1 MEDILQ
7 LLPKKLTDSLR
18 NQFSPPE
25 IQKVEEIRLR
35 IHKPVELVF
44 QNRTMRLTQA
54 GQGYMFSEKE
64 AEQVMGK
71 LSSHSLYSLEE
82 ELKRGYITIKG
93 GHRVGICGQTV
104 TASGIVQHIHH
115 ISSFNIRIARQHVQC
130 AEHVINYLIEDGR
143 CVNTLIIGKPQSGKT
158 TLLRELARQFSDG
171 DPTSGRPAF
180 KVGIVDERSEIAGC
194 YHGIPQND
202 IGKRTD
208 VLDACPKAEGMMMMI
223 RSMSPEILI
232 VDELGRKEDME
243 AIFEAINAGVHII
256 ATIHG
261 SFLEQIIKRPW
272 IQPLLKA
279 HVFDR
284 FVELDRTGSRGESP
298 SAFIHA
304 IRETHGKLLKRF
316 GVE

>member
-7 LLPKKLTDSLR
+7 LLPDEITKSLHS
-18 NQFSPPE
+18 QFSPPE
-25 IQKVEEIRLR
+25 IQKIEEIRLR

-44 QNRTMRLTQA
+44 QQRTKTVQKDGKVYL
-54 GQGYMFSEKE
+54 FSEKE
-64 AEQVMGK
+64 AAQVMGR

-82 ELKRGYITIKG
+82 ELKRGYITVKG
-93 GHRVGICGQTV
+93 GHRVGICGQAI
-104 TASGIVQHIHH
+104 TASGVVQHIHH
-115 ISSFNIRIARQHVQC
+115 ISSFNIRIARQHVHC
-130 AEHVINYLIEDGR
+130 AESLINYLVDDGR
-143 CVNTLIIGKPQSGKT
+143 CVNTLIIGRPQSGKT
-158 TLLRELARQFSDG
+158 TLLRELARQFSNG
-171 DPTSGRPAF
+171 DSSSHRRAF

-194 YHGIPQND
+194 FHGIPQND
-202 IGKRTD
+202 VGTRTD

-243 AIFEAINAGVHII
+243 AIFEAINAGVQII

-261 SFLEQIIKRPW
+261 QDLEQIIKRPW

-284 FVELDRTGSRGESP
+284 FVELDRSGTNSTKP
-298 SAFIHA
+298 SDFIRA
-304 IRETHGKLLKRF
+304 IRETHGRILIKF